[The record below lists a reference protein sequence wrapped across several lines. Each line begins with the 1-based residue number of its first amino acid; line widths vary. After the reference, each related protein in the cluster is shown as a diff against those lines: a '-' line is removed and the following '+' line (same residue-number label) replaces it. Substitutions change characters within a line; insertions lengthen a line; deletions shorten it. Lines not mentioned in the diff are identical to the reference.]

1 MYNFYKK
8 FEMSIDLELL
18 SKYRITSNNAPPLII
33 LAPLKPQKKVSSTS
47 NNSRPLIITALGTRQ
62 VIFVFFRPTVKKI
75 TKNCLGPFQMR
86 GNKKLIKNRSGKASI
101 MKLNW

>member
-18 SKYRITSNNAPPLII
+18 SKYRITSNNVPPLII

-47 NNSRPLIITALGTRQ
+47 NNSRPLIIPAT
-62 VIFVFFRPTVKKI
+62 IFRGYRLTVR
-75 TKNCLGPFQMR
+75 KNNM
-86 GNKKLIKNRSGKASI
+86 
-101 MKLNW
+101 LN